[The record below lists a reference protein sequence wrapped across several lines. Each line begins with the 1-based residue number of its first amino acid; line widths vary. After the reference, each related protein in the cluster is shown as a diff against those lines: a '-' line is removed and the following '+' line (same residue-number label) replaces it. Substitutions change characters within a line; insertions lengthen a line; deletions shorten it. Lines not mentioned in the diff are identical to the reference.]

1 MFTHLWSACAS
12 RARERLLLNV
22 LRLTRSGAVA
32 MLVMSCSAH
41 AHGIAG
47 NRFFPGTLT
56 FDDPAVNDE
65 AILPN
70 FSSAKHP
77 GEGGDVADD
86 KYNWAFSRLLTEKLA
101 VGIDSGWIHRNWGVA
116 QRSGF
121 DITNLTVKGEVYRSN
136 LHEILVSAGLS
147 WGIGHSGAQGVNA
160 NAPDLIRPG
169 IFFGKGFGDLP
180 DGLAWLRPFG
190 ITGAVT
196 LDHPMTGMS
205 VNSGIDTETGQ
216 LGPMLTRN
224 VDTLHWGFAIEF
236 STLYLTNR
244 FTPGKLPKQEPL
256 NQLVPLIEFSFDS
269 PRGEKTSATMNP
281 GLSYVAVSWQ
291 VAVEAIVPLNS
302 EAGRSIGA
310 RAQLL
315 LFLDELIPSLF
326 GKPLLS
332 R

>member
-1 MFTHLWSACAS
+1 MK
-12 RARERLLLNV
+12 RLITV
-22 LRLTRSGAVA
+22 VA
-32 MLVMSCSAH
+32 ILGFAHSAH

-56 FDDPAVNDE
+56 FDDPAVADE
-65 AILPN
+65 AIVPN
-70 FSSAKHP
+70 FSTSKHP
-77 GEGGDVADD
+77 GEGGDVVDNRF
-86 KYNWAFSRLLTEKLA
+86 NWSFFRLLTPTLG
-101 VGIDSGWIHRNWGVA
+101 VGIDGGWIHRNWGVS

-121 DITNLTVKGEVYRSN
+121 DTTSLNIKGEVYRNN
-136 LHEILVSAGLS
+136 LHEILVSAGIS
-147 WGIGHSGAQGVNA
+147 WGIGHSGAQGVA
-160 NAPDLIRPG
+160 VNAPDLITPG

-196 LDHPMTGMS
+196 LEHPMTGS
-205 VNSGIDTETGQ
+205 SINFGIDPTMAQ

-236 STLYLTNR
+236 STLYLTSR
-244 FTPGKLPKQEPL
+244 FTPGKLPKEEPL
-256 NQLVPLIEFSFDS
+256 NQLVPLVEFSFDT
-269 PRGEKTSATMNP
+269 PRGQKTVATMNP
-281 GLSYVAVSWQ
+281 GLSYVAVTWQ
-291 VAVEAIVPLNS
+291 VAIEAIVPLNS
-302 EAGRSIGA
+302 EAGHTVGG

-315 LFLDELIPSLF
+315 LFLDDLIPSLF